1 MYTFFALCIFVTSLY
16 YHARKYS
23 NPSSVSLR
31 YLRVLDIFVAII
43 CYGYM
48 FFFVKNI
55 LIQGQLYFYIALV
68 LTIFVFLSS
77 KTLYRNS
84 STLHSYFH
92 IAIGIVAGVIP
103 LFA

>member
-16 YHARKYS
+16 YHARKYK
-23 NPSSVSLR
+23 NPSSVSVR

-68 LTIFVFLSS
+68 LTIFIFLSS

-84 STLHSYFH
+84 FALHSYFH
-92 IAIGIVAGVIP
+92 IAIGVVAGVIP
-103 LFA
+103 LFS